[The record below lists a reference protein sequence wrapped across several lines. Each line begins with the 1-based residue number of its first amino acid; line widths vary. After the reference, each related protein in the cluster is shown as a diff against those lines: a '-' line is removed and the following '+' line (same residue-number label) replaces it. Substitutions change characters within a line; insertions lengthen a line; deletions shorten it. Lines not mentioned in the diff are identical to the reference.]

1 MTQQLKQRGA
11 RTNFI
16 KMARYSR
23 RRITS
28 RSRRL
33 YNKNIPFSDGFGIS
47 AHNHKL
53 KQVKKQSI
61 NPRKRKFL
69 DLSNKLADKI
79 QHAEHSLIRGEKR
92 AAKYLEKEGSKA
104 TKWALKEAKLGIEA
118 FVTSKATKWAVEGL
132 TALFDIIAAPETGGA
147 SLAALPEEL
156 QAEEIEMTLLQR
168 TAS

>member
-1 MTQQLKQRGA
+1 
-11 RTNFI
+11 
-16 KMARYSR
+16 MARYSR

-47 AHNHKL
+47 AHNHKI
-53 KQVKKQSI
+53 KQVKKEKNI

-104 TKWALKEAKLGIEA
+104 AKWALKEAKLGIEA
-118 FVTSKATKWAVEGL
+118 IVTAKVTKWAVEGM
-132 TALFDIIAAPETGGA
+132 TALFDIVAAPETGGA
-147 SLAALPEEL
+147 SLAALPEEIA
-156 QAEEIEMTLLQR
+156 AEEIEMSLLRQ

>member
-1 MTQQLKQRGA
+1 
-11 RTNFI
+11 
-16 KMARYSR
+16 MARYSR

-47 AHNHKL
+47 AHNHKI
-53 KQVKKQSI
+53 KQVKKEKNI

-104 TKWALKEAKLGIEA
+104 AKWALKEAKLGIEA
-118 FVTSKATKWAVEGL
+118 IVNAKVTKWAVEGM
-132 TALFDIIAAPETGGA
+132 TALFDIVAAPETGGA
-147 SLAALPEEL
+147 SLAALPEEIA
-156 QAEEIEMTLLQR
+156 AEEIEMSLLRQ